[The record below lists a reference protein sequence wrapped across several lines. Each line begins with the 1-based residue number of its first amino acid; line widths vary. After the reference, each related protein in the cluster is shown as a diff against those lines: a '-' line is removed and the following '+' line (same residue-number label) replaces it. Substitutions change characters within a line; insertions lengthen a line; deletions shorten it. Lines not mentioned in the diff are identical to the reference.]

1 MHISESGQIKWTDK
15 NLLIYES
22 KSFVGIGFLCSLIG
36 NEPARDT
43 SNFEEKTRHEKIANV
58 KVTKVVQQEQ
68 EMLAVPG
75 KETGA
80 TMFYSE
86 IMKSRPNYFFNRWRM
101 SCLY

>member
-1 MHISESGQIKWTDK
+1 MFCYAYLSLGRSNEVIIK

-43 SNFEEKTRHEKIANV
+43 SNEKTANV

-68 EMLAVPG
+68 EMLALPG
-75 KETGA
+75 KATGA
-80 TMFYSE
+80 TMLYSE
-86 IMKSRPNYFFNRWRM
+86 IMKSRPNYFFNR
-101 SCLY
+101 